1 MRGKTRIYLV
11 GGGVALTGLL
21 ALAGCGGGF
30 MQFGAERAAWR
41 GEAESE
47 CLKSGAVKLNAGVVQ
62 MSPIDGPGMCGAEF
76 PLKVSALGEGSVAMS
91 YGDEIRPPGSIPS
104 GSMPRWPASNANNP
118 PPPQNSPPPQQYGAP
133 PRDLD
138 MQARDLAAPSPSPS
152 RGPAAPMRITPP
164 GIDEYT
170 APRTQPAYAPRY
182 QPPPSPEDEA
192 EAADD
197 IPDDAILPN
206 RRAPAQQQRTYN
218 PPPRYEPP
226 KLGPAR
232 RMPVTQVK
240 AAVSPPATLA
250 CPIVS
255 ALDKWV
261 SESVQPAALRWFNQP
276 VVEIKQISSYSCRGM
291 VGGSGVSEHSYGNAL
306 DIAGFILADGR
317 KVLVKTGWNGAPE
330 ESGFLHDVQ
339 GAACSVFST
348 VLAPGYN
355 VYHYDHIH
363 VDLMRRASGRTPCRP
378 NPIPGEVAAAKQAQ
392 KAKFAHR
399 NDRLITGSIAGKEKG
414 KAGKA
419 KIAVP
424 GEDGEFDED

>member
-1 MRGKTRIYLV
+1 MMRGKTRIYLA
-11 GGGVALTGLL
+11 GGGVALAGLL

-62 MSPIDGPGMCGAEF
+62 MSSIDGPGMCGAEF
-76 PLKVSALGEGSVAMS
+76 PLKVSAVGEGNLAMS

-104 GSMPRWPASNANNP
+104 GSMPRWPANNAYNPPPQYSP
-118 PPPQNSPPPQQYGAP
+118 PPPQQYSPPPQQYGAP

-138 MQARDLAAPSPSPS
+138 LQARDLAAPSSSPA
-152 RGPAAPMRITPP
+152 RGPAEPMRITPP

-170 APRTQPAYAPRY
+170 APRTQPAYTPQQDYRRSSAPRY
-182 QPPPSPEDEA
+182 MPPPSPADEA
-192 EAADD
+192 ETADD
-197 IPDDAILPN
+197 IPDDAILPQQ
-206 RRAPAQQQRTYN
+206 RRAPVQQRAV
-218 PPPRYEPP
+218 PQQRYEPP
-226 KLGPAR
+226 KLGPTR

-291 VGGSGVSEHSYGNAL
+291 VGGSGISEHSYGNAL

-317 KVLVKTGWNGAPE
+317 KVMVKTGWNGAPE

-339 GAACSVFST
+339 GAACSVFTT

-355 VYHYDHIH
+355 V
-363 VDLMRRASGRTPCRP
+363 
-378 NPIPGEVAAAKQAQ
+378 
-392 KAKFAHR
+392 
-399 NDRLITGSIAGKEKG
+399 
-414 KAGKA
+414 
-419 KIAVP
+419 
-424 GEDGEFDED
+424 